1 MMASARPG
9 GVTLVAVLT
18 WISGAINIIVGVL
31 GLFPGGQDFWSS
43 LLQIV
48 LGIIVV
54 SVARGLLRG
63 SNLSRIIITIVQAI
77 AVIAAIVGLFTGP
90 NWSAVIAGIV
100 PAIVLI
106 LLWTGRANEF
116 FKD

>member
-1 MMASARPG
+1 MAASRPG

-18 WISGAINIIVGVL
+18 WISGAIYIIVGGL

-48 LGIIVV
+48 LGIVVV
-54 SVARGLLRG
+54 SVAGGLLRG

-77 AVIAAIVGLFTGP
+77 AVIAAVVGLFTGP
-90 NWSAVIAGIV
+90 NWSAVIAGIF

-106 LLWTGRANEF
+106 LLWSGRANEF
-116 FKD
+116 FTD